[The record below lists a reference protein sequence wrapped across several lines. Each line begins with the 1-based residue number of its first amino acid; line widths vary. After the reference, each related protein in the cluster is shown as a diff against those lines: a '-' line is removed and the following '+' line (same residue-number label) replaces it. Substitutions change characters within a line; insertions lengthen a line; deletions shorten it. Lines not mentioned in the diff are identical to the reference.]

1 MSVTQLVWV
10 SLVWMGLALAD
21 LTYYGLLTEL
31 HLKLHANHEHAEQ
44 GAEAP
49 TSVSSCRPCS
59 SGRAL
64 VWGQAPDRGISKYI
78 SGCDGCDGCDSCV
91 PGLRGTAGQGGPFW
105 EEMGRPYSLCRKQTT
120 GKDQGC
126 GEKGSRR

>member
-1 MSVTQLVWV
+1 MVSVTQLVWV

-31 HLKLHANHEHAEQ
+31 HLKLHANREHAEQ

-59 SGRAL
+59 SGMPLCGARHLTEEFQNILLAVMAVMAVAERQCRAGRTFL
-64 VWGQAPDRGISKYI
+64 GRDGPAIQSVQETNDWERAGVWGEG
-78 SGCDGCDGCDSCV
+78 
-91 PGLRGTAGQGGPFW
+91 
-105 EEMGRPYSLCRKQTT
+105 
-120 GKDQGC
+120 
-126 GEKGSRR
+126 